1 MKHSTNQH
9 NINTTV
15 RLGCWHC
22 TWFSSHFKEQ
32 LYQNINLHSLFSIM
46 SHSSSSPFHL
56 WINLDLLHSSTTV
69 PKPLNRFLRFP
80 YKHLLDVII
89 IGLRHFGSVLF
100 CSEALATELRV
111 SPWITHAANAHRVAA
126 ALFLYNPLF
135 YHPTHAT
142 SSSSVPNDQPGVVP
156 SNKDTCNHTAYLF
169 NSISILI
176 SYKL

>member
-56 WINLDLLHSSTTV
+56 WINLDLLRSSTTV

-100 CSEALATELRV
+100 CSVQRRWQPSYAFRLGSLTQPTRTEQPPPCFCIILYFTTPHTQPVHHLFQTTSQAQCLATRIHVTIQLTCL
-111 SPWITHAANAHRVAA
+111 IQ
-126 ALFLYNPLF
+126 Y
-135 YHPTHAT
+135 
-142 SSSSVPNDQPGVVP
+142 P
-156 SNKDTCNHTAYLF
+156 S
-169 NSISILI
+169 
-176 SYKL
+176 